1 MSKGGRVL
9 YGPFCE
15 VERGVPRDQAGGAMG
30 NDGCALRECDRVSRR
45 LSQDRE
51 RINPATRRQGA
62 DLKKEN
68 ITIGGWLDK
77 TETFCHRILHS
88 NGKEQVITVRA
99 TWMGLEGANAARRK
113 PISEG
118 HTLCDSIHLTFSK

>member
-1 MSKGGRVL
+1 MSVTMLGKTSLPALPCTLRSPVSKGRRVL

-15 VERGVPRDQAGGAMG
+15 VERGVPRDQASGAMG

-51 RINPATRRQGA
+51 RINPATRGQGA

-77 TETFCHRILHS
+77 TVEHS
-88 NGKEQVITVRA
+88 A
-99 TWMGLEGANAARRK
+99 TATQQWKGTGYHCTR
-113 PISEG
+113 
-118 HTLCDSIHLTFSK
+118 HLDGSLGY